1 MGNKRLTPSR
11 KLLCYTA
18 RAVSLTQHT
27 ADSLS
32 FITCHVQ
39 CGIGNIQRSQRG
51 LKAPQRNAGAK
62 PGIAFFVQQPARKV
76 ASQTRGGLKKG

>member
-18 RAVSLTQHT
+18 RAVSLNEHT

-32 FITCHVQ
+32 FITCQVQ
-39 CGIGNIQRSQRG
+39 CGFGNIQRGQRG
-51 LKAPQRNAGAK
+51 
-62 PGIAFFVQQPARKV
+62 
-76 ASQTRGGLKKG
+76 